1 MVVTALYFDENKV
14 APRLEYA
21 FDARAPPL
29 KNAHLFSNASS
40 SGKKGYSVWAAG
52 LEIVWGSVSKKH
64 LGGV

>member
-1 MVVTALYFDENKV
+1 MPLN
-14 APRLEYA
+14 
-21 FDARAPPL
+21 ARAPPL
-29 KNAHLFSNASS
+29 KNAHLFSNASW